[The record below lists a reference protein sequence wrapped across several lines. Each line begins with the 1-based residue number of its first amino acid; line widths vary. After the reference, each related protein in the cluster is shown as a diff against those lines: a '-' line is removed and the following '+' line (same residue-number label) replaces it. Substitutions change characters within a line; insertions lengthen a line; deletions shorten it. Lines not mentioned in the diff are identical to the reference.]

1 MKVFKFSCITLAIYS
16 AVTLTHGVSYAQE
29 QENVQQDQ
37 DVERI
42 YVTGS
47 QIKGVNLEG
56 TQPLIVINADDIRK
70 SGASS
75 ISELMNQISQTRG
88 GEGSFSTAES
98 GATSTSTPAGQAA
111 ASLRGLGPSSTL
123 TLINGRRIAASSFAS
138 GTQNFVDINGIPLA
152 AIERIEVLATGA
164 SAIYGADAVA
174 GVINY
179 ILKKDYKGAELNA
192 SYGNSTASSDEG
204 RVNLNFVYGAEVAGG
219 NLTVFADHF
228 TRNAFSAQDRD
239 FSKSPLMQNSY
250 SYLSK
255 TPNIYYNSSNIQDAG
270 DNYLEIANPDCKTP
284 LVTTEFGEDIC
295 AYYSNE
301 DAQLNSDLETTSAG
315 FVFTRDVGD
324 LVWNTDFFFSQ
335 SKSVAISTP
344 AAIDQLDDTEAA
356 WAPEEALLDLYG
368 FDFTDDVYF
377 SRFDTQLG
385 DYDNSTGTYGPA
397 GQYRY
402 GFRYDGRFSTPRTV
416 QVETKAFRLV
426 SSLSGEIGGWDW
438 ESGVTL
444 SKSES
449 EQEAIAGIY
458 NRYKYTAVV
467 NGELCSDGSV
477 ADYDFASDTLSCNTS
492 SLVAGMYNP
501 FLTGNTENDAL
512 LALAQERPTRDGEST
527 VYGWDARVTGE
538 LFEFADNTVSAAFG
552 LEARKEEITD
562 VPSLNARARAENQ
575 YLVDVYGFGSSLSE
589 AKRTQFG
596 AFAEFYV
603 PLGEMVELQLAGRYD
618 DYDDFGDTFNPKV
631 GVTFRP
637 SDSFLV
643 RASWST
649 SFRAP
654 SLTQAGTK
662 LRTTTSTYDCGA
674 NARVSELYCGGDS
687 NESSPNTLELGNPN
701 LLAENSEAIS
711 IGLAYSPTR
720 NTNLTI
726 DYWKFEHE
734 DLIDTDMTAVLA
746 RTETDVSLRHCGVV
760 PEGEEGI
767 SYDAVLC
774 NGDYDPDDNF
784 VTFEDA
790 SGRLIDEEGANLDEI
805 LAAYS
810 AFNRGDDG
818 LPLYRDHVIRLENTG
833 KQTVSGIDFAFDHKV
848 DFSKGTLG
856 FRINGTHYLEFDRN
870 KPGSNEVEQLIGTYT
885 YPENFASFKV
895 SWSADAFYTSLT
907 ADYIDSYQDDISG
920 LRGRQIDELFDAGLV
935 DENEERDIDSWLT
948 VRANVGY
955 DFKNM
960 NVNFTIDNLL
970 NEDPPVAYSSSR
982 GFDSLN
988 HNALGANYRLSLSYF
1003 F

>member
-1 MKVFKFSCITLAIYS
+1 MKVFNRSCLSVAICATLSLTNYAI
-16 AVTLTHGVSYAQE
+16 AAEETAKEE
-29 QENVQQDQ
+29 QK
-37 DVERI
+37 VEKI
-42 YVTGS
+42 VVTGS
-47 QIKGVNLEG
+47 RIKGVDLEG
-56 TQPLIVINADDIRK
+56 TQPLVIINADDIRN

-75 ISELMNQISQTRG
+75 VSELMQQISQTRG
-88 GEGSFSTAES
+88 GDGSFSTTES

-123 TLINGRRIAASSFAS
+123 TLINGRRVAASSFAS

-179 ILKKDYKGAELNA
+179 ILKKDYQGAELNA
-192 SYGNSTASSDEG
+192 SYGNSTASTDEG
-204 RVNLNFVYGAEVAGG
+204 KLNLNFVYGLEVAGG

-228 TRNAFSAQDRD
+228 ERNAFSAQDRD
-239 FSKSPLMQNSY
+239 FTQSPLLKNSY

-255 TPNIYYNSSNIQDAG
+255 TPNIYYNSSNIQDDDG
-270 DNYLEIANPDCKTP
+270 NYLEIANPECTTP
-284 LVTTEFGEDIC
+284 LVTTEYGEDIC

-301 DAQLNSDLETTSAG
+301 DGQLNSDLTTSSAG
-315 FVFTRDVGD
+315 FIFTKNVGD
-324 LVWNTDFFFSQ
+324 LIWNTDFFYSQ
-335 SKSVAISTP
+335 SKSTAMSSP
-344 AAIDQLDDTEAA
+344 APINQLDDTDGA

-368 FDFTDDVYF
+368 YDFTDNVYF

-385 DYDNSTGTYGPA
+385 NYDNATGTYEPA

-402 GFRYDGRFSTPRTV
+402 GFRYDGRFATPRTV
-416 QVETKAFRLV
+416 EVESKSFRLV
-426 SSLSGEIGGWDW
+426 SSLSGEIGGWEW
-438 ESGVTL
+438 ESGITL

-449 EQEAIAGIY
+449 DQQAIAGIY

-477 ADYDFASDTLSCNTS
+477 ADYDYGNDALSCGNS
-492 SLVAGMYNP
+492 SLVDGMYNP
-501 FLTGNTENDAL
+501 FLFGNADNDTL
-512 LALAQERPTRDGEST
+512 LALAQEKPTRKGEST

-538 LFEFADNTVSAAFG
+538 LFEFNDKIVSAAFG
-552 LEARKEEITD
+552 VEVRKEEIND

-575 YLVDVYGFGSSLSE
+575 YLVDVFGFGSSLSE
-589 AKRTQFG
+589 AKRTQYG

-603 PLGEMVELQLAGRYD
+603 PLTDKLEMQLAGRYD

-631 GVTFRP
+631 GITFRP
-637 SDSFLV
+637 TDSLIL

-674 NARVSELYCGGDS
+674 NARVSQLYCGGDQS
-687 NESSPNTLELGNPN
+687 ESSPNTLELGNPN
-701 LLAENSEAIS
+701 LLPENSEAVS
-711 IGLAYSPTR
+711 VGLAFSPTR

-726 DYWKFEHE
+726 DYWQFKHE

-746 RTETDVSLRHCGVV
+746 RTETDASLRHCGIV
-760 PEGEEGI
+760 PDGEEGI
-767 SYDAVLC
+767 SYNAILC
-774 NGDYDPDDNF
+774 NGDYDQDDNF
-784 VTFEDA
+784 ITFED
-790 SGRLIDEEGANLDEI
+790 SNGRLINEQGANLDEI
-805 LAAYS
+805 LSAYS
-810 AFNRGDDG
+810 DFNRGDDG

-833 KQTVSGIDFAFDHKV
+833 EQTVSGIDFAFDHKV
-848 DFSKGTLG
+848 DFSAGTLG
-856 FRINGTHYLEFDRN
+856 FYINGTHYIEFERN
-870 KPGSNEVEQLIGTYT
+870 KPGSKQVEQLIGTYT
-885 YPENFASFKV
+885 YPENIASFKV
-895 SWSADAFYTSLT
+895 SWSGDAFYSSLT

-920 LRGRQIDELFDAGLV
+920 LRGRQIDELIDLNQL
-935 DENEERDIDSWLT
+935 DENEKRDVDSWLT
-948 VRANVGY
+948 LRANFGY
-955 DFKNM
+955 DLENM
-960 NVNFTIDNLL
+960 NINFTINNLL
-970 NEDPPVAYSSSR
+970 NEEPPVAYSSSR

-988 HNALGANYRLSLSYF
+988 HNALGANYRLSMTYF